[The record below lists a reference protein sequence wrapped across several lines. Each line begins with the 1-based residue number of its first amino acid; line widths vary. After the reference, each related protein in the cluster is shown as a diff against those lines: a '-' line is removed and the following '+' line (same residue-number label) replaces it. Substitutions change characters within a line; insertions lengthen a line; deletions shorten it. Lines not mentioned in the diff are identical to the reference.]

1 MGSFLGVDLAI
12 DSTFLTGR
20 FKGQL
25 ASAIAVDGHNWLYP
39 VCIGVFDS
47 ETNDNWEWL
56 MSKLRE
62 AIGLPRGLA
71 ISTDAGQ
78 AVLAGVAEVFPRA
91 EHRECM
97 FHLVSNFKKKYR
109 GKVFDDHL

>member
-1 MGSFLGVDLAI
+1 
-12 DSTFLTGR
+12 
-20 FKGQL
+20 
-25 ASAIAVDGHNWLYP
+25 
-39 VCIGVFDS
+39 
-47 ETNDNWEWL
+47 

-78 AVLAGVAEVFPRA
+78 AVMVGVAEVFPLA

>member
-1 MGSFLGVDLAI
+1 
-12 DSTFLTGR
+12 
-20 FKGQL
+20 
-25 ASAIAVDGHNWLYP
+25 
-39 VCIGVFDS
+39 
-47 ETNDNWEWL
+47 

-78 AVLAGVAEVFPRA
+78 AVMAGVAEVFPLA